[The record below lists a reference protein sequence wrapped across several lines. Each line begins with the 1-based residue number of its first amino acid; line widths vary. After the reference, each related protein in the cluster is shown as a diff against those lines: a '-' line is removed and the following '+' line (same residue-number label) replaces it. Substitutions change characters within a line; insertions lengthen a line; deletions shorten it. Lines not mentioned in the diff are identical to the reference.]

1 MLAAP
6 TCCRLPR
13 PPPVGSRSS
22 NAAAYDET
30 HKRREAT
37 KVRVVGQGCSGL
49 LILFGAAAARACAA
63 GGVVCV
69 FWWAG
74 SRLTC
79 LKFAFFLV
87 RAMCY
92 LWLNVGA
99 PAGRLY
105 SLFRSPLP
113 DPLPTPADLG
123 PRPLLALCSP
133 SWLLFSV
140 LEDRGLELER
150 FFLS

>member
-37 KVRVVGQGCSGL
+37 KVRVIGQGCSGL

-79 LKFAFFLV
+79 LKICVFSSARYVLSLV
-87 RAMCY
+87 KC
-92 LWLNVGA
+92 
-99 PAGRLY
+99 
-105 SLFRSPLP
+105 RSPRRPSLLSLSEPPP
-113 DPLPTPADLG
+113 DSPR

-133 SWLLFSV
+133 SCCSLFSRT
-140 LEDRGLELER
+140 EDSSSSAS
-150 FFLS
+150 FFRD

>member
-1 MLAAP
+1 M
-6 TCCRLPR
+6 
-13 PPPVGSRSS
+13 
-22 NAAAYDET
+22 
-30 HKRREAT
+30 
-37 KVRVVGQGCSGL
+37 RVVGQGCSGL

-79 LKFAFFLV
+79 LKICVFSSARYVLSLV
-87 RAMCY
+87 KCRSPPAVFT
-92 LWLNVGA
+92 LSFGA
-99 PAGRLY
+99 PSRLPPTSA
-105 SLFRSPLP
+105 SLGSVFSVV
-113 DPLPTPADLG
+113 
-123 PRPLLALCSP
+123 
-133 SWLLFSV
+133 LFSV